1 MEQSSLLVVLKDLQY
16 RPHCVPALRS
26 LSPQRSGSAYS
37 VVKVATADSLEFRPG
52 ATGPRQGSL
61 VILDFPAPGAFDALA
76 IQVEGHPAVV
86 GSAEESLEH
95 LVYLLHKLI

>member
-1 MEQSSLLVVLKDLQY
+1 M
-16 RPHCVPALRS
+16 P
-26 LSPQRSGSAYS
+26 
-37 VVKVATADSLEFRPG
+37 PG
-52 ATGPRQGSL
+52 HRQGSL

-76 IQVEGHPAVV
+76 VQVEGHPAVV